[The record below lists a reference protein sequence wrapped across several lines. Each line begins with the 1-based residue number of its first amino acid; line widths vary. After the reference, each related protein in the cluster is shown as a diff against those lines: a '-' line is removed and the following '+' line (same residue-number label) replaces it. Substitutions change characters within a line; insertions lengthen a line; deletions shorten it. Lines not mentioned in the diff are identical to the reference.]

1 MSIID
6 FTIMRSLHVLVFM
19 PKEEDRHILTV
30 SIMVERLSMKL
41 SEWIKIG
48 EHFASVKFRTIEF
61 MME

>member
-1 MSIID
+1 
-6 FTIMRSLHVLVFM
+6 MRSLQVLVFM

-48 EHFASVKFRTIEF
+48 EHFASLLSLEQLNL
-61 MME
+61 